1 MGFLPF
7 LPIIFITIMYL
18 AILIGLFYFI
28 YTWVNK
34 FIVLKQEHN
43 ALLREIIKK
52 MDIK

>member
-7 LPIIFITIMYL
+7 LPLIVLTIVYL
-18 AILIGLFYFI
+18 AILIGLFYLI
-28 YTWVNK
+28 NTWVNR

-43 ALLREIIKK
+43 ALLRDIIKK